1 MVRVQNR
8 LLLGSCDRYVSC
20 AGKAAFGIAL
30 LVAMLRVH
38 VDKLLLGSLYLSL
51 FLSAGQTTVGIA
63 PLMAMFRV
71 QDRLLLESCD
81 RFVSCARKLLLGSLY
96 WLLCLGCKTS
106 SC

>member
-8 LLLGSCDRYVSC
+8 LLLGSCCRYVSC

-30 LVAMLRVH
+30 LVAMFRVH
-38 VDKLLLGSLYLSL
+38 DKLLLGSLYLSL

-71 QDRLLLESCD
+71 QDRLLLRSCD
-81 RFVSCARKLLLGSLY
+81 RYVSCAGKAAFRIALLVAMFRVQ
-96 WLLCLGCKTS
+96 TS